1 MEMHKFSLG
10 SEELKVFELISQ
22 DLIYFLNI
30 EQVSYLSIFVL
41 DEKKNLIPLHV
52 RRLVGWSVGP
62 FKKRVVLA
70 FTRCNWQPFVSIS
83 NHFCFA
89 TTCCN
94 VWLCG
99 PLVTGF
105 FESRVYVLMSR
116 PGGKKESFCIRWLSK
131 KTLHFSFLF
140 FFR

>member
-1 MEMHKFSLG
+1 M
-10 SEELKVFELISQ
+10 
-22 DLIYFLNI
+22 
-30 EQVSYLSIFVL
+30 
-41 DEKKNLIPLHV
+41 

-83 NHFCFA
+83 NHVYFA

-94 VWLCG
+94 VWLRG
-99 PLVTGF
+99 PLVAGF

-116 PGGKKESFCIRWLSK
+116 PWEKKDFCIRWLSK
-131 KTLHFSFLF
+131 KLFIFLF
-140 FFR
+140 SSFFGEFPESCLLSKTNTPQAVGDKTFLICLPTTTEK